1 LSDSVTILRQEF
13 PALGLVLGFA
23 APQERSTYA
32 DLLLLWIEINRARSS
47 AETLIVAARI
57 TWWRDAMAE
66 GKPEGVPLAS
76 NLLNH
81 QRITQAQF
89 ADILTRIIDLTL
101 QQSPEVSVQLAFGD
115 LFAQAFDCEAIDA
128 GHILHLLKTS
138 LGGHAVSG
146 GDGIKNKAS
155 LPKTLRLI
163 HWLCEK
169 PSRLHY
175 PEEHP
180 MLALS
185 MLWASLKV

>member
-1 LSDSVTILRQEF
+1 LSDSVAILRQEF

-23 APQERSTYA
+23 SPKERSTYA

-47 AETLIVAARI
+47 AETLIAAARI

-81 QRITQAQF
+81 QRITPAQF

-101 QQSPEVSVQLAFGD
+101 QQSSEEAVQLAFGD
-115 LFAQAFDCEAIDA
+115 VFAQAFDCAANDV
-128 GHILHLLKTS
+128 GYILHRLKTS
-138 LGGHAVSG
+138 LGGHAGSG

-163 HWLCEK
+163 DWLCEK